1 MLTSPDCNSE
11 WRLEY
16 ERRKEKVKEGKGKD
30 GGKKEGRKG
39 ENREREGRKIGTHCQ
54 FLIIIFVVIHV

>member
-1 MLTSPDCNSE
+1 MLTNPGYNST

-16 ERRKEKVKEGKGKD
+16 ERRKGKIKEGRGKD
-30 GGKKEGRKG
+30 GGKKEGG
-39 ENREREGRKIGTHCQ
+39 KIGTHCQ